1 MSLEIDSE
9 VLARVQ
15 QVKSIIERRTR
26 ESEEL
31 RILHLLRDLSSE
43 HFAAVLGQL
52 DLVRLLKA
60 LDDRIWGSDT
70 RKEFLRLLKNVIPHM
85 TVALKAGMIGALARS
100 GYHLAGE
107 RMVVSLFLSERG
119 QNLSELKLLV
129 DTATDGRDLL
139 HLTYNYVRS
148 ADLRLDLL
156 THFRNAS
163 EPSSPPLLRV
173 VSDID
178 DTIYSSLNDQRY
190 PKGTIYPGVLA
201 LLSALSTLPPV
212 FLTARPELI
221 ASLFEKVT
229 HRQLSRYGIERCTV
243 LSGNLPGLFG
253 HRRMAQQKA
262 RTLTSFRELFPE
274 YRFLFIGDSG
284 QGDMALA
291 KELLARNES
300 PIERAFIHRL
310 GDFQP
315 GSTSDHPL
323 ISTFDSYLELAKSLR
338 EIGYLDSKQVETVEN
353 SVT

>member
-1 MSLEIDSE
+1 MSLENDPE

-31 RILHLLRDLSSE
+31 RILHLLRDLAPE
-43 HFAAVLGQL
+43 RFAAVLSQL
-52 DLVRLLKA
+52 NLVRLLKA

-70 RKEFLRLLKNVIPHM
+70 RKEFLRLLNRVVPSL
-85 TVALKAGMIGALARS
+85 TVPLKAGLISALARS

-107 RMVVSLFLSERG
+107 RTVVSLFLSERG
-119 QNLSELKLLV
+119 HTLSELKLLV
-129 DTATDGRDLL
+129 DTAVDGRDLL
-139 HLTYNYVRS
+139 HLIYNYVRS
-148 ADLRLDLL
+148 AELRLELL
-156 THFRNAS
+156 NHFRAAS

-178 DTIYSSLNDQRY
+178 DTIYSSLHDQRY

-229 HRQLSRYGIERCTV
+229 HRQLNRYGIERCTV
-243 LSGNLPGLFG
+243 LSGNLPGLLG
-253 HRRMAQQKA
+253 HRRMALQKA
-262 RTLTSFRELFPE
+262 RTLVSFRELFPE

-300 PIERAFIHRL
+300 PIERAFIHKL
-310 GDFQP
+310 GEFQP
-315 GSTSDHPL
+315 GSSSDHPL
-323 ISTFDSYLELAKSLR
+323 ISTFESYLELADSMAK
-338 EIGYLDSKQVETVEN
+338 IGYLNSEQLELIAN